1 MGWYTDRPS
10 SPVEAFQFTDEA
22 KDRVLQWA
30 ASKQMNVTHG
40 WDTDHKP
47 IIAIPVNMD
56 STIYCSL
63 NDWLIHCEDHFIV
76 MSDVDFQRKFEIV
89 ESSGA

>member
-1 MGWYTDRPS
+1 MGWYTDRPGS
-10 SPVEAFQFTDEA
+10 VVEAFQFTDVE

-47 IIAIPVNMD
+47 IIIVPVGIS
-56 STIYCSL
+56 STVYCSL
-63 NDWLIHCEDHFIV
+63 NDWIIYCGGHFFI
-76 MSDVDFQRKFEIV
+76 MSDGDFQKTY
-89 ESSGA
+89 